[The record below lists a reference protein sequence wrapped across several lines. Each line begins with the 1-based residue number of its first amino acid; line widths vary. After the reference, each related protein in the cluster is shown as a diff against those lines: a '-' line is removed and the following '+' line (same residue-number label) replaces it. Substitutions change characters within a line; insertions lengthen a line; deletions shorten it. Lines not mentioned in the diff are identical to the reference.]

1 VLSRWPRS
9 SAATR
14 SADAILRTVGRA
26 TSLLIL
32 QAGPVLAED
41 GPQKGSPEHVAAKAV
56 LRRYWADFG
65 FQEAAGDYLALGE
78 MVDALDA

>member
-1 VLSRWPRS
+1 V
-9 SAATR
+9 
-14 SADAILRTVGRA
+14 
-26 TSLLIL
+26 IL